1 LEKIKETKK
10 KGKTHIEGNKER
22 RKEETNHT
30 ERYKGMFSLRIKN
43 HEAFE
48 RISTILESS
57 MK

>member
-1 LEKIKETKK
+1 LEKTKETKRK
-10 KGKTHIEGNKER
+10 RKTHKEGNKER
-22 RKEETNHT
+22 GREEINHT
-30 ERYKGMFSLRIKN
+30 ESYKGMFSLRIKN

>member
-1 LEKIKETKK
+1 LEKTKETKK
-10 KGKTHIEGNKER
+10 KRKTHKERNKER
-22 RKEETNHT
+22 GREETNHT
-30 ERYKGMFSLRIKN
+30 ESYKGMFPLRIKN